1 MSYGARVISKGGYH
15 ALPKMA
21 FPGGALLGCAA
32 GTLNVAKIKGAHTAI
47 KSGALAAE
55 SVHDHL
61 QGGGGSSSESFM
73 LDVDERVYNSWVGEE
88 LYTVRN
94 CGTAF
99 SKGILAG
106 VLHAG
111 LSTFITKGREPWTL
125 VKKAKSDSD
134 ATQPAANFPPID
146 YPKPDGSISFDLLT
160 NLQRSGTYH
169 DHDQPSHLVVKPNM
183 EEVPVKVS
191 LPVYDG
197 PERHF
202 CPAAVYE
209 YPGADEEERGGE
221 EDVKFVINAQ
231 NCLHCKC
238 CRSVELNILLCTS
251 PICFSNHCSTT
262 LIS

>member
-15 ALPKMA
+15 SLPKMA
-21 FPGGALLGCAA
+21 FPGGSLIGCAA
-32 GTLNVAKIKGAHTAI
+32 GTLNIAKIKGAHTAV
-47 KSGALAAE
+47 KTGALAAE
-55 SVHDHL
+55 SVHEHL
-61 QGGGGSSSESFM
+61 QDGSSSESFV
-73 LDVDERVYNSWVGEE
+73 LDVDERVHNSWVGEE
-88 LYTVRN
+88 LHHVRN
-94 CGTAF
+94 CNAAF
-99 SKGILAG
+99 SKGVLAG
-106 VLHAG
+106 VLHSG
-111 LSTFITKGREPWTL
+111 LSSFITKGREPWTL
-125 VKKAKSDSD
+125 VKRDESDSA

-183 EEVPVKVS
+183 EDVPLKVS

-209 YPGADEEERGGE
+209 YPGADEEERSE

-238 CRSVELNILLCTS
+238 CRSAMELI
-251 PICFSNHCSTT
+251 
-262 LIS
+262 